1 MVHDLMPL
9 VVVKKDRE
17 ALRYVVGAI
26 VRFTFS
32 KSQVPESV
40 LVFMLTMKMR

>member
-1 MVHDLMPL
+1 MAL
-9 VVVKKDRE
+9 VVVKKKRE

-26 VRFTFS
+26 VRFTVS
-32 KSQVPESV
+32 KSLVPASV